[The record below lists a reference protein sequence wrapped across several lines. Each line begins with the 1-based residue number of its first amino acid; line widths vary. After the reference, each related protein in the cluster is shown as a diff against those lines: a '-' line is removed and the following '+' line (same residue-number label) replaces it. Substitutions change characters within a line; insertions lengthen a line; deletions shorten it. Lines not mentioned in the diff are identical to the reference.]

1 MDRDS
6 SNDLTQSRKSIEK
19 LQNRDMIG
27 VGLLGK
33 QKSPTY
39 SSKNSFALSN
49 KHTVRQ
55 GNNDSRKNLH
65 QREILS
71 SAESSN
77 HFITKTRVGG
87 ALKNTRQVVAP
98 TNAVTKVN

>member
-1 MDRDS
+1 
-6 SNDLTQSRKSIEK
+6 
-19 LQNRDMIG
+19 MI
-27 VGLLGK
+27 
-33 QKSPTY
+33 
-39 SSKNSFALSN
+39 
-49 KHTVRQ
+49 RQ